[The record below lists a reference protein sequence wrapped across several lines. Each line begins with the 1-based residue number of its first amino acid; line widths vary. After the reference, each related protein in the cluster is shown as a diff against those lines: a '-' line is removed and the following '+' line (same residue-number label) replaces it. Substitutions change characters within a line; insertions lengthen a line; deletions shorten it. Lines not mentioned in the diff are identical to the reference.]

1 MVKDI
6 GSRVVGHWILH
17 NRQATIHTPLPF
29 RLLVPILHI
38 TTYRRILP
46 HIFGSVLHNKPLSGN
61 WPATTIAQH
70 LIILAHIRILSPV
83 QKVILI
89 IVTVHIIVGGGRKTT
104 LQILQIAQ
112 VIIHIVLVLIMQAA
126 TKHI

>member
-1 MVKDI
+1 MY
-6 GSRVVGHWILH
+6 GNARH
-17 NRQATIHTPLPF
+17 NL
-29 RLLVPILHI
+29 
-38 TTYRRILP
+38 
-46 HIFGSVLHNKPLSGN
+46 LSGN